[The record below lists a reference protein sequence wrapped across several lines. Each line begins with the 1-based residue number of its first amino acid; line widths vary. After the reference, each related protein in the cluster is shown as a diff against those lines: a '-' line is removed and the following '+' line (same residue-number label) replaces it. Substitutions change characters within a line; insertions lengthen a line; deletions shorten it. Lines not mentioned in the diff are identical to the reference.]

1 MPGLT
6 LLNFSLLKT
15 SDRYLQTSE
24 ILTNSKYFVMRKGQC
39 CSGLENVQQVNIKCS
54 QDNISQQIIGWKK
67 WTNFQTHS
75 LIEPL
80 GPIINGFIIL
90 YSRQACSTI
99 SGQQLADL

>member
-39 CSGLENVQQVNIKCS
+39 CSGLENVQQVNIKCL
-54 QDNISQQIIGWKK
+54 QDNISQKLLAETK
-67 WTNFQTHS
+67 WINFQTH
-75 LIEPL
+75 L
-80 GPIINGFIIL
+80 
-90 YSRQACSTI
+90 
-99 SGQQLADL
+99 